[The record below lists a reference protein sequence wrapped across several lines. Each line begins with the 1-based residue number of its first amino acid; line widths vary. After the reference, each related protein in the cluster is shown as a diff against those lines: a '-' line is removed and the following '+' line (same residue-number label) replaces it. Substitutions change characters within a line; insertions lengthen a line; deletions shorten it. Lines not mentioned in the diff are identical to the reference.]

1 MKEILKKGTAKATEA
16 AAPKKE
22 KRTTA
27 ASVVLGLLR
36 SKVAPTDDV
45 IIQTVLETVEGSKF
59 NKAQLAWYKHQY
71 KTGRWDDGEAQVI
84 NQAKAPRA
92 EKAATPKAAKKG
104 AKKVAKTAKAAV
116 ETEDYEEVEA

>member
-1 MKEILKKGTAKATEA
+1 MKKILKKGTAKATKA

-36 SKVAPTDDV
+36 SKVAPTDDA
-45 IIQTVLETVEGSKF
+45 IIQAVLETVEGSKF

-71 KTGRWDDGEAQVI
+71 KTGRWDEGEAQVI

-92 EKAATPKAAKKG
+92 EKAVPT
-104 AKKVAKTAKAAV
+104 KTAKKSAKKTARPV
-116 ETEDYEEVEA
+116 ETEEYEEVEA